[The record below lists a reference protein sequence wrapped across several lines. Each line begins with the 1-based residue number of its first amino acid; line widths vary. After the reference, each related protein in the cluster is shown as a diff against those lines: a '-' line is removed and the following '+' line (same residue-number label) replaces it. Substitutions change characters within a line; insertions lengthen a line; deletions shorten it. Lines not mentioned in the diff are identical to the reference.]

1 MSIDTGEVGN
11 IAWLA
16 RLATSGE
23 ELEEYRQDLDNI
35 LALVNKMNTVAT
47 GDMPPLAHPLDLS
60 ARLRADEV
68 TEPDQRKKFQAI
80 APETADGYYLVPR
93 VIE

>member
-1 MSIDTGEVGN
+1 MSIESGEVRD

-23 ELEEYRQDLDNI
+23 ELEEYRRELDNI
-35 LALVNKMNTVAT
+35 LGLVDELNRVETA
-47 GDMPPLAHPLDLS
+47 GIPALAHPLDLS

-68 TEPDQRKKFQAI
+68 TETDQRERFQAI